1 MLANHFCCKG
11 IVGDTHTRTHAR
23 MQTQGGESEKAWGES
38 YIVAV
43 GQVTRWSAVGA
54 EEEVQQE
61 NDDVIFQDRRWN
73 S

>member
-1 MLANHFCCKG
+1 
-11 IVGDTHTRTHAR
+11 